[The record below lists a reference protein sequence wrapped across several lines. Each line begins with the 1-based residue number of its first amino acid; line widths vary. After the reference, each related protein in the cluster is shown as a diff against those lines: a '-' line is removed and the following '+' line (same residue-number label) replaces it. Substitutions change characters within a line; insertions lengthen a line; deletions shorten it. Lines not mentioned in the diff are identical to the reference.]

1 MTSSARQVTWLF
13 LLAPTLVLAACRS
26 TTAPP
31 PQPGPTTD
39 LAAPDAGTLESRAM
53 LLLMADR
60 RLYDSTALELMLS
73 GPVEVRRQLAVTLG
87 QIGDVRGRSLLQGLL
102 VDIDDE
108 VRSAA
113 AFALGEL
120 GAPEARR
127 ALIVAAVDDDPA
139 VGRLAVEALGKIG
152 APLAEVRRAL
162 GALEADEAWARLAP
176 SLFRFREPATV
187 DAAVEG
193 LTRTELAV
201 RAGSAYALGREP
213 RPDGAEAL
221 RGLLTDDDPF
231 VRAWAARGLGEV
243 GGLGDLARLLP
254 LLDDAELSPRVQ
266 AMRAGA
272 RLLARFEA
280 LPPLD
285 WGDRL
290 AAAVDDAQPGAAATA
305 IEAAGRFLPHPEL
318 EARLRKALDDGEPR
332 QRELALL
339 ALATG
344 GVDDAAGLVT
354 AAASAGERLMRA
366 RAAEAAARL
375 GDLDTLLALQL
386 DPEAMVRVAALEG
399 LARGAGGALGDLV
412 RRSLRDSDPTV
423 RATALDL
430 LAGEPVLAAAEL
442 APVIDAERGERMN
455 DARLAGIRALVSRGR
470 AEESERAAVVEAL
483 LRLLEDED
491 PLARR
496 EAAAGLAG
504 LGEARPGIGAAAPLH
519 GLGYYRQVL
528 LQTTAARRVR
538 VVTERG
544 PVEIELTCPQTP
556 LTCLSF
562 LQLAGQRYFDGLTF
576 HRVVPDFVVQGG
588 DPRGD
593 GWGGPGYTLR
603 DEVHPLRFE
612 RGVLGMALS
621 GPDTGG
627 SQFFLT
633 LSPQPHLDGGF
644 TAFGRVVSGL
654 DRLDQIR
661 QGDRILEVREI
672 PGGGGPVR

>member
-1 MTSSARQVTWLF
+1 APSAGRPGPARRRAGWRKAHRSRARSVPRRAPGREPGSRRAAAGARCRGRVRARGPGCRRGRAPAGPPDSAAASTCRCRSARAPPAGRPPRPRPTRRAGPGARRSGGSGRQRKGSLRPPEQPIGSAAGGLASGMTSSARQVTWLF

-254 LLDDAELSPRVQ
+254 LLDDA
-266 AMRAGA
+266 
-272 RLLARFEA
+272 
-280 LPPLD
+280 
-285 WGDRL
+285 
-290 AAAVDDAQPGAAATA
+290 
-305 IEAAGRFLPHPEL
+305 
-318 EARLRKALDDGEPR
+318 
-332 QRELALL
+332 
-339 ALATG
+339 
-344 GVDDAAGLVT
+344 
-354 AAASAGERLMRA
+354 
-366 RAAEAAARL
+366 
-375 GDLDTLLALQL
+375 
-386 DPEAMVRVAALEG
+386 
-399 LARGAGGALGDLV
+399 
-412 RRSLRDSDPTV
+412 
-423 RATALDL
+423 
-430 LAGEPVLAAAEL
+430 
-442 APVIDAERGERMN
+442 
-455 DARLAGIRALVSRGR
+455 
-470 AEESERAAVVEAL
+470 
-483 LRLLEDED
+483 
-491 PLARR
+491 
-496 EAAAGLAG
+496 
-504 LGEARPGIGAAAPLH
+504 
-519 GLGYYRQVL
+519 
-528 LQTTAARRVR
+528 
-538 VVTERG
+538 
-544 PVEIELTCPQTP
+544 
-556 LTCLSF
+556 
-562 LQLAGQRYFDGLTF
+562 
-576 HRVVPDFVVQGG
+576 
-588 DPRGD
+588 
-593 GWGGPGYTLR
+593 
-603 DEVHPLRFE
+603 
-612 RGVLGMALS
+612 
-621 GPDTGG
+621 
-627 SQFFLT
+627 
-633 LSPQPHLDGGF
+633 
-644 TAFGRVVSGL
+644 
-654 DRLDQIR
+654 
-661 QGDRILEVREI
+661 
-672 PGGGGPVR
+672 